1 MIDIFK
7 ALKEQGHEKTI
18 WLYPSKEVVNDPFEK
33 TTTKT
38 WLNPLPVRVY
48 IKTINPDALRWKFF
62 GTLPIGTK
70 EVIFENKYIS
80 LFKIADKIK
89 IDNEFYKTWKDDE
102 RGFGII
108 TREDYAVAI
117 LRIKGNNTED

>member
-7 ALKEQGHEKTI
+7 ILRETGHIRTI
-18 WLYPSKEVVNDPFEK
+18 WLYPARETVNDPYEN
-33 TTTKT
+33 TTHKCF
-38 WLNPLPVRVY
+38 LNPLPVKAL
-48 IKTINPDALRWKFF
+48 IKTISPDALRWKFF

-102 RGFGII
+102 HGFGII

-117 LRIKGNNTED
+117 LKIKGNNEDD